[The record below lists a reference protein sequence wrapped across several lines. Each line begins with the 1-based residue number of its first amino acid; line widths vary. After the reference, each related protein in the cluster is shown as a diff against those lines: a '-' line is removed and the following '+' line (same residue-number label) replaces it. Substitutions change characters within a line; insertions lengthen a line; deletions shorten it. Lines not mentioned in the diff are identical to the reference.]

1 MERRAFQ
8 IAFSCFLHGVCCA
21 ASAFANG
28 SLPLVDLSGETNRH
42 VIVAA
47 GTERQYQGHP
57 TTVMTADGRIIAV
70 WCTPHGGWCGPAAE
84 SVDGGKS
91 WTRIDERFP
100 ESFRRHDN
108 CPSVYR
114 LEGPDG
120 KARLWV
126 WSQVKMP
133 PDAKHHRDRR
143 ERGEPM
149 PSVMSEDEGR
159 TWKEMPPR
167 GPKFCCVMAFA
178 SIVRLKDGSYLG
190 MFHRGPGGSDK
201 PPLEVCQSVTK
212 DGGFT
217 WSDPKVVCQVEKK
230 NPCEPYVFRSPKGD
244 ELCCIMRENTHK
256 GCSLMM
262 FSRDEGKTWTA
273 AEDAPWGLTGD
284 RHQGVQL
291 PDGRLFIAF
300 RDMAPKSPTR
310 GHFVA
315 WVGSYDAIKSRE
327 TKGTYR
333 VKLLHNYAG
342 WDCGYPGVEILPD
355 GTILATT
362 YCKYWN
368 DKRQQSVVSVHVYP
382 DDLGKQ
388 TKQQTNKET

>member
-1 MERRAFQ
+1 MQDKVYHTAAFCSLLAACGLVRA
-8 IAFSCFLHGVCCA
+8 GD
-21 ASAFANG
+21 

-47 GTERQYQGHP
+47 GTEKVYQGHP

-84 SVDGGKS
+84 SSDGGKS
-91 WTRIDERFP
+91 WARIDNRFP
-100 ESFRRHDN
+100 ASFKRHDN
-108 CPSVYR
+108 CPSIYR
-114 LEGPDG
+114 LVGTDG

-159 TWKEMPPR
+159 TWKEMPPL
-167 GPKFCCVMAFA
+167 GGKFRCVMAFA
-178 SIVRLKDGSYLG
+178 SVVRLKNGSYLG
-190 MFHRGPGGSDK
+190 MFHRGTGGADK
-201 PPLEVCQSVTK
+201 PPLEVCQSETK

-217 WSDPKVVCQVEKK
+217 WSEPKVVCRLEGK
-230 NPCEPYVFRSPKGD
+230 NPCEPFMFRSPKGD

-256 GCSLMM
+256 GNSLMM
-262 FSRDEGKTWTA
+262 FSRDEGKTWTRP
-273 AEDAPWGLTGD
+273 EDTPWGLTGD
-284 RHQGVQL
+284 RHQGVHL

-300 RDMAPKSPTR
+300 RDMAPKSPTH

-315 WVGSYDAIKSRE
+315 WVGGYDAIQSHQVD
-327 TKGTYR
+327 GTYR
-333 VKLLHNYAG
+333 VKLLHNFAG
-342 WDCGYPGVEILPD
+342 VDCGYPGIQLLPD

-368 DKRQQSVVSVHVYP
+368 DKRMHSVVSIRVKP
-382 DDLGKQ
+382 SDFD
-388 TKQQTNKET
+388 